1 MPNEGKDTAWD
12 QGHELAHDEN
22 RQRGAVDPSEAGT
35 QQLIKRLLASLS
47 AVQAVGQASA
57 DHRPGP
63 PWYRD
68 RRTTT
73 WIRMARAQAH
83 NCPWQYSQSRGD
95 KCPCRADHTY
105 CRVYECPCRA

>member
-57 DHRPGP
+57 DHRPVHPGTESGGRP
-63 PWYRD
+63 
-68 RRTTT
+68 
-73 WIRMARAQAH
+73 
-83 NCPWQYSQSRGD
+83 RGS
-95 KCPCRADHTY
+95 
-105 CRVYECPCRA
+105 ECPCAGA